1 MRTAILGASG
11 LVGRAMLRLLE
22 REAWVEAPPRLL
34 TSPRSAGASL
44 PFRGADLVCAPVG
57 DDAFAGIDVALFSAG
72 GETSRR
78 WAPVAAA
85 AGAWVVDNSSAWR
98 QDPRIAL
105 VVPEINGDLVPVLG
119 AAAPRGGIIANPN
132 CSTIQIALALA
143 PLAAACG
150 LREAHVTTLQAASG
164 AGQKGRDDLAA
175 HAAALAT
182 GERADG
188 AAAGLVFPR
197 RLAANVIPAIG
208 DLDDEGHCSEERK
221 VHDELR
227 KILAQPDL
235 AVSCT
240 VTRVPV
246 WNGHAAAVRAVLGR
260 EVTLADA
267 WAALAAWPGVEVGD
281 AMSDYLTP
289 AEVSGRTSVHVGR
302 LRHEPGRRDVLL
314 LWVVADNL
322 LKGAAWN
329 AVQIARR
336 LAGAAAA

>member
-11 LVGRAMLRLLE
+11 LVGRAMLTLLE
-22 REAWVEAPPRLL
+22 REPWADQPPVLL
-34 TSPRSAGASL
+34 TSSRSAGARL
-44 PFRGADLVCAPVG
+44 PFRGQDLVCKPVV
-57 DDAFAGIDVALFSAG
+57 DDVFAAVDVALFSAG

-85 AGAWVVDNSSAWR
+85 AGAWVIDNSSAWR
-98 QDPRIAL
+98 QDPRVAL
-105 VVPEINGDLVPVLG
+105 VVPEINGDLVPAL
-119 AAAPRGGIIANPN
+119 AAAGPRGGIIANPN
-132 CSTIQIALALA
+132 CSTIQIAMALA
-143 PLAAACG
+143 PLAAAFG
-150 LREAHVTTLQAASG
+150 LREAHITTLQAASG
-164 AGQKGRDDLAA
+164 AGQKGRDELAA
-175 HAAALAT
+175 HAAALAS

-188 AAAGLVFPR
+188 GVPGAVFSR

-208 DLDDEGHCSEERK
+208 DLDDEGHFSEERK

-227 KILAQPDL
+227 KILARPDL

-246 WNGHAAAVRAVLGR
+246 WNGHSAAVRAVLAR
-260 EVTLADA
+260 EVDLDEARASLAS
-267 WAALAAWPGVEVGD
+267 LPGVEVG
-281 AMSDYLTP
+281 ATAADYLTP
-289 AEVSGRTSVHVGR
+289 AEISGRTIVHVGR
-302 LRHEPGRRDVLL
+302 LRHESGRRDVLL

-336 LAGAAAA
+336 LAGVDR

>member
-1 MRTAILGASG
+1 MHTAILGASG
-11 LVGRAMLRLLE
+11 LVGRAMLGLLE
-22 REAWVEAPPRLL
+22 REPWVDQPPRLL
-34 TSPRSAGASL
+34 TSPRSAGVRI
-44 PFRGADLVCAPVG
+44 PFRGADLTCAPVA
-57 DDAFAGIDVALFSAG
+57 DDAFAAVQVALFSAG

-119 AAAPRGGIIANPN
+119 AAAPHGGIIANPN
-132 CSTIQIALALA
+132 CSTIQIAMALA
-143 PLAAACG
+143 PLDAAFG

-175 HAAALAT
+175 HAAALAA
-182 GERADG
+182 GERDDG
-188 AAAGLVFPR
+188 GVPGAVFPR

-208 DLDDEGHCSEERK
+208 DLDDAGHYSEERK
-221 VHDELR
+221 VRDELR
-227 KILAQPDL
+227 KILALPAL

-246 WNGHAAAVRAVLGR
+246 WNGHSAAVRAVLGR
-260 EVTLADA
+260 EVTVAEA
-267 WAALAAWPGVEVGD
+267 RAAIASWPGVEVG
-281 AMSDYLTP
+281 ATAADYLTP
-289 AEVSGRTSVHVGR
+289 AEVSGRTVVHVGR
-302 LRHEPGRRDVLL
+302 LRHEPDRRDVLL

-336 LAGAAAA
+336 LAGVDC

>member
-11 LVGRAMLRLLE
+11 LVGRTMLDLLA
-22 REAWVEAPPRLL
+22 REPWVDEPPRLL
-34 TSPRSAGASL
+34 TSPRSAGL
-44 PFRGADLVCAPVG
+44 RVPFRGADLVCGQVG
-57 DDAFAGIDVALFSAG
+57 DDAFAGIGVALFSAG

-78 WAPVAAA
+78 WAPVAVTT
-85 AGAWVVDNSSAWR
+85 GAWVVDNSSAWR

-105 VVPEINGDLVPVLG
+105 VVPEINGDLVPALGG
-119 AAAPRGGIIANPN
+119 AAPHGGIVANPN
-132 CSTIQIALALA
+132 CSTIQIAMALA
-143 PLAAACG
+143 PLDAAFG

-175 HAAALAT
+175 HAAALAA

-188 AAAGLVFPR
+188 GVPGAVFPR

-208 DLDDEGHCSEERK
+208 DLDDEGHFSEERK
-221 VHDELR
+221 VRDELR
-227 KILAQPDL
+227 KILARPDL

-246 WNGHAAAVRAVLGR
+246 WNGHAAAVRTVLAR
-260 EVTLADA
+260 DVTLDDA
-267 WAALAAWPGVEVGD
+267 RAALAAMPGVEVGATAAD
-281 AMSDYLTP
+281 FLTP
-289 AEVSGRTSVHVGR
+289 AEISGCTTVHVGR
-302 LRHEPGRRDVLL
+302 LRHEPGRHDVLL

-336 LAGAAAA
+336 LAGVTGG